1 MARIARQANR
11 RLAPRAQTLGRA
23 VVFDGP
29 TANEYRVENL
39 SAGGALLVGG
49 PVPPVGARLQMVLR
63 VGSIP
68 TDVIE
73 ARVAYRM
80 GSAGPGFAVTFVE
93 LDASLQDLI
102 QDVVLAAMRGFHQPA
117 RPAEGI
123 VEWASLIP

>member
-1 MARIARQANR
+1 MAKTAREADR
-11 RLAPRAQTLGRA
+11 RLAPRGRPLGRA

-29 TANEYRVENL
+29 MANEYRVENL
-39 SAGGALLVGG
+39 SAGGALLLGG

-68 TDVIE
+68 TDRIE
-73 ARVAYRM
+73 ARVAFRM
-80 GSAGPGFAVTFVE
+80 SGPGPGFAVAFIE

-102 QDVVLAAMRGFHQPA
+102 QDVVLAAMQGFCQPT
-117 RPAEGI
+117 RPADGI